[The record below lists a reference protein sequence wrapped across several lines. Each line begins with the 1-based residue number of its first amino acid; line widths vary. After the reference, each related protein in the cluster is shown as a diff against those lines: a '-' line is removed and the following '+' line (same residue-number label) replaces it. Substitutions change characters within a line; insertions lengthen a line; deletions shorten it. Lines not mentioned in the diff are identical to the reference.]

1 MAENRVKYAYLD
13 YSDISTR
20 IENGE
25 IDQYDVVFLSLI
37 HI

>member
-25 IDQYDVVFLSLI
+25 IHLSAR
-37 HI
+37 